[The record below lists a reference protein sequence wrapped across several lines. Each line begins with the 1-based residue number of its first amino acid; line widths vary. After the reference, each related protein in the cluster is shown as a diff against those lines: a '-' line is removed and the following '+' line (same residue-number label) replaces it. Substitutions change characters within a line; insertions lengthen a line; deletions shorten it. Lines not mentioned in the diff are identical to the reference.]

1 MLLGRI
7 PESSVYI
14 AGVGEGVRWATGQR
28 PGYTLRGHPVRN
40 HMGVWRVGQ
49 RRRPRGRRRW
59 PTRQTPSQG
68 LGRERAEINTRL
80 SPLVAPGFFAW
91 HRARAGLGILYA
103 LPITAL

>member
-14 AGVGEGVRWATGQR
+14 AGVGEGV
-28 PGYTLRGHPVRN
+28 
-40 HMGVWRVGQ
+40 
-49 RRRPRGRRRW
+49 RW